1 MIESMQSAEVS
12 PQAVIPPF
20 WQRLNK
26 FFLFPLQTE
35 SLLYGLGL
43 AACSFFL
50 YVPLFGGLVLLVL
63 MLAVG
68 RYAFKIAALSSY
80 GVFNLNDYVPMQE
93 ESEWKKLPWKFV
105 GAIFFQFMA
114 LAFVVSK
121 VPQFAS
127 VGLLLFSMLV
137 PATMMVL
144 IKEHSLG
151 DAINPQELWRC
162 ISGIG
167 WPYVVLCAFM
177 FLLLQGSFMAF
188 GLLES
193 VIPHWLLFPGGTL
206 VFTYF
211 FWVNA
216 ALIGYTMYQYHLALD
231 IDVINEYQ
239 GEESNHAKEHAPA
252 SGAREE
258 ARKRD
263 AIVSQMVQQGS
274 LAAALVQARQ
284 WLHDSPDSLAEHR
297 RYHRLLMLDAD
308 RQELQAH
315 GQQFVALLL
324 KNRSPSEALQVY
336 QDCVQGAPGY
346 VPASAVVTLV
356 LAKSAW
362 KNHDSALTLQL
373 LRGFDKRFPNHPLV
387 PEAYALIVRVLH
399 QGLGRH
405 DQAQHVFKGLQRRYP
420 HSPHTLGAARMLNP
434 QPSSFGASVGR
445 V

>member
-1 MIESMQSAEVS
+1 MQSAAAS
-12 PQAVIPPF
+12 SQAVIPPF

-35 SLLYGLGL
+35 SLLYGLGV

-50 YVPLFGGLVLLVL
+50 YVPLLGKLVLLVL
-63 MLAVG
+63 MLAVS

-80 GVFNLNDYVPMQE
+80 GVFNLGDYVPMQE
-93 ESEWKKLPWKFV
+93 EDEWKKLPWKFV

-121 VPQFAS
+121 VPQFAP

-193 VIPHWLLFPGGTL
+193 VIPHWLLFPGGML

-216 ALIGYTMYQYHLALD
+216 ALIGYTMYQYHLALG
-231 IDVINEYQ
+231 IAVINEYK
-239 GEESNHAKEHAPA
+239 EEEKEPAPA

-263 AIVSQMVQQGS
+263 AIVSQMVQQGA

-284 WLHDSPDSLAEHR
+284 WLHDSPESLAEHR
-297 RYHRLLMLDAD
+297 RYHRLLVLDTD
-308 RQELQAH
+308 RQELQTH

-336 QDCVQGAPGY
+336 QDCAQGAPDY
-346 VPASAVVTLV
+346 VPASAAVTLV

-362 KNHDSALTLQL
+362 KKHDSALTLQL
-373 LRGFDKRFPNHPLV
+373 LRGFDKRFPHHLLV
-387 PEAYALIVRVLH
+387 PEVYALIVRVLY

-420 HSPHTLGAARMLNP
+420 HNPHTLDVARMLHP
-434 QPSSFGASVGR
+434 QPASGLSASLGR